1 MNDAEELTSLEA
13 KEQEIVIE
21 LLKEDQLGTHQLRS
35 LVRKTKELRQS
46 GQVSKAALRS
56 SLRDLDKSLK
66 DMRIRVKL
74 KRLHWSLG
82 PHNLKKLLDVPELK
96 VALDEEGVDY
106 SEFLQVTNKAE
117 ARLKMSNV
125 HNLLILLQSKCR
137 KNI

>member
-96 VALDEEGVDY
+96 VALDEEGD
-106 SEFLQVTNKAE
+106 
-117 ARLKMSNV
+117 R
-125 HNLLILLQSKCR
+125 
-137 KNI
+137 